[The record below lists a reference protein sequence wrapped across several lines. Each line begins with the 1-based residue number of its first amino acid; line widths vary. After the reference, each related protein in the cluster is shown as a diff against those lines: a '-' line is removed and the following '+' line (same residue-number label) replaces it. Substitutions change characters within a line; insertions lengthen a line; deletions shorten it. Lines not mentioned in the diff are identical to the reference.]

1 MISIAPDK
9 DWKQLGIYPPLFG
22 LIGYFKFQIGY
33 FKFLY
38 WVSILKQI
46 SNETGPALVSP
57 DFFGLLSVSL
67 SETHCQYC
75 FSTPETAIFVL
86 VRKSN
91 VFIKS
96 SMILQTFNA
105 VLKLSYYCT
114 KRYYLIAFAPRFC
127 HCYRK
132 VR

>member
-1 MISIAPDK
+1 M
-9 DWKQLGIYPPLFG
+9 
-22 LIGYFKFQIGY
+22 
-33 FKFLY
+33 
-38 WVSILKQI
+38 QI

-75 FSTPETAIFVL
+75 FSTPETAISDLF
-86 VRKSN
+86 RKSN

-96 SMILQTFNA
+96 SIILQTFNV

-114 KRYYLIAFAPRFC
+114 KRYYLIAFSPMFR